1 VALLKPDE
9 IRKMSKEEREKKLQ
23 ELRLEL
29 LKLRTTISMG
39 GALENP
45 ARVREIKKAIARI
58 LTIQGEEELKERH
71 GKRG

>member
-1 VALLKPDE
+1 MVLLKPDE
-9 IRKMSKEEREKKLQ
+9 IRKMSREEREKKLQ

-58 LTIQGEEELKERH
+58 LTIQREEELKERR